1 MQYSIL
7 SKWMHSLVLN
17 DDFCALEDCG
27 ETEQRLGSVEEE
39 CWERELTLWLEAASQ
54 EIDPRPGGVEEVC
67 VATVAG
73 LGDTEEVCVEAEP
86 RLVYVEEDCEAT
98 EPGLG
103 LQEAVD
109 DFEVSEQSLRLEL
122 VEALEQSLEVGLDA
136 WVDVRGAV
144 ELHMVPKLSKFFSP
158 ACVLSIMKL
167 YS

>member
-1 MQYSIL
+1 M
-7 SKWMHSLVLN
+7 
-17 DDFCALEDCG
+17 EGCG

-39 CWERELTLWLEAASQ
+39 CWERELTLWLEVAPQ
-54 EIDPRPGGVEEVC
+54 EIDPRPGGVEVC
-67 VATVAG
+67 VVTVARP
-73 LGDTEEVCVEAEP
+73 GDTEEVCVEAEP

-136 WVDVRGAV
+136 WVDVQGAV
-144 ELHMVPKLSKFFSP
+144 ELHMVSKLSKFFSP
-158 ACVLSIMKL
+158 ACILSIM
-167 YS
+167 S